1 MHIYTISKLEVN
13 ELYTFSLGA
22 KYIHILFSNEI
33 TKESKKQYV
42 INHYSNYALLKI
54 NLKMGWRGRERR

>member
-42 INHYSNYALLKI
+42 IYHYSNYALLKI
-54 NLKMGWRGRERR
+54 